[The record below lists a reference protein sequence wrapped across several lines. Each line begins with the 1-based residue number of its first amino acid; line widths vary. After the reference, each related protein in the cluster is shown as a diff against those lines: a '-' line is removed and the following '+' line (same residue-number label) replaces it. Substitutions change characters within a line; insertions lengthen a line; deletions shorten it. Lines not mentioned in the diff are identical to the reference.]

1 LPSCTRRSLR
11 PQRQSTASRLRK
23 PEKVP
28 PLKTVGTIEGA
39 GGAALA
45 DLADL
50 ADLAELTKLAGLAL
64 GCGLA
69 EVETDQYRK
78 ESQAGE
84 KRPLKNQ

>member
-1 LPSCTRRSLR
+1 M
-11 PQRQSTASRLRK
+11 
-23 PEKVP
+23 P
-28 PLKTVGTIEGA
+28 PLKTAGTIEGA
-39 GGAALA
+39 GIV
-45 DLADL
+45 DLAGL
-50 ADLAELTKLAGLAL
+50 ANLAGLAGLAGLAL

>member
-1 LPSCTRRSLR
+1 M
-11 PQRQSTASRLRK
+11 
-23 PEKVP
+23 P
-28 PLKTVGTIEGA
+28 PLKTVGTIEGT

-84 KRPLKNQ
+84 KRPLKND

>member
-1 LPSCTRRSLR
+1 M
-11 PQRQSTASRLRK
+11 
-23 PEKVP
+23 P

-45 DLADL
+45 DLAG
-50 ADLAELTKLAGLAL
+50 LAELTKLTGLAL

-84 KRPLKNQ
+84 KRPLKND

>member
-1 LPSCTRRSLR
+1 M
-11 PQRQSTASRLRK
+11 
-23 PEKVP
+23 P

-50 ADLAELTKLAGLAL
+50 ADLAELTKLTGLAL

>member
-1 LPSCTRRSLR
+1 M
-11 PQRQSTASRLRK
+11 
-23 PEKVP
+23 P

-39 GGAALA
+39 GGAA
-45 DLADL
+45 LADL

-69 EVETDQYRK
+69 EVETDKYRK

-84 KRPLKNQ
+84 KRPLKND

>member
-1 LPSCTRRSLR
+1 M
-11 PQRQSTASRLRK
+11 
-23 PEKVP
+23 P

-39 GGAALA
+39 GGA
-45 DLADL
+45 DLAGL
-50 ADLAELTKLAGLAL
+50 AGLAGLAL

-84 KRPLKNQ
+84 KRPLKND

>member
-1 LPSCTRRSLR
+1 M
-11 PQRQSTASRLRK
+11 
-23 PEKVP
+23 P

-39 GGAALA
+39 GGA
-45 DLADL
+45 DLAGL
-50 ADLAELTKLAGLAL
+50 ADLAELTKLTGLAL

-84 KRPLKNQ
+84 KRPLKND

>member
-1 LPSCTRRSLR
+1 M
-11 PQRQSTASRLRK
+11 
-23 PEKVP
+23 P

-39 GGAALA
+39 GSATLA

-50 ADLAELTKLAGLAL
+50 AGLAGLAL

>member
-1 LPSCTRRSLR
+1 M
-11 PQRQSTASRLRK
+11 
-23 PEKVP
+23 P

-84 KRPLKNQ
+84 KRPLKND

>member
-1 LPSCTRRSLR
+1 M
-11 PQRQSTASRLRK
+11 
-23 PEKVP
+23 P

-39 GGAALA
+39 GSATLA

-50 ADLAELTKLAGLAL
+50 ADLAGLAGLAL

-84 KRPLKNQ
+84 KRPLKND

>member
-1 LPSCTRRSLR
+1 M
-11 PQRQSTASRLRK
+11 
-23 PEKVP
+23 P

-50 ADLAELTKLAGLAL
+50 ADLAELTKLTGLAL

-84 KRPLKNQ
+84 KRPLKND

>member
-1 LPSCTRRSLR
+1 
-11 PQRQSTASRLRK
+11 
-23 PEKVP
+23 VP
-28 PLKTVGTIEGA
+28 PLKTAGTIEGA
-39 GGAALA
+39 GIV
-45 DLADL
+45 DLAGL
-50 ADLAELTKLAGLAL
+50 ANLAGLAGLAGLAL

>member
-1 LPSCTRRSLR
+1 M
-11 PQRQSTASRLRK
+11 
-23 PEKVP
+23 P

-69 EVETDQYRK
+69 EVESDKYRK

-84 KRPLKNQ
+84 KRPLKND

>member
-1 LPSCTRRSLR
+1 M
-11 PQRQSTASRLRK
+11 
-23 PEKVP
+23 P
-28 PLKTVGTIEGA
+28 PLKTAGTIEGA

-45 DLADL
+45 DLADF
-50 ADLAELTKLAGLAL
+50 AGLAGLAL

-84 KRPLKNQ
+84 KRPLKND

>member
-1 LPSCTRRSLR
+1 M
-11 PQRQSTASRLRK
+11 
-23 PEKVP
+23 P

>member
-1 LPSCTRRSLR
+1 
-11 PQRQSTASRLRK
+11 
-23 PEKVP
+23 VP

-39 GGAALA
+39 GGAA
-45 DLADL
+45 LADL

-69 EVETDQYRK
+69 EVETDKYRK

>member
-1 LPSCTRRSLR
+1 M
-11 PQRQSTASRLRK
+11 
-23 PEKVP
+23 P

-39 GGAALA
+39 GSATLA

-50 ADLAELTKLAGLAL
+50 AGLAGLAL

-84 KRPLKNQ
+84 KRPLKND

>member
-1 LPSCTRRSLR
+1 
-11 PQRQSTASRLRK
+11 
-23 PEKVP
+23 VP

-39 GGAALA
+39 GGA

-69 EVETDQYRK
+69 EVETDKYRK

>member
-1 LPSCTRRSLR
+1 M
-11 PQRQSTASRLRK
+11 
-23 PEKVP
+23 P

-69 EVETDQYRK
+69 EVESDQYRK

-84 KRPLKNQ
+84 KRPLKND

>member
-1 LPSCTRRSLR
+1 
-11 PQRQSTASRLRK
+11 
-23 PEKVP
+23 VP

-39 GGAALA
+39 GGAALADRA

-69 EVETDQYRK
+69 EVESDQYRK

-84 KRPLKNQ
+84 KRPLKND

>member
-1 LPSCTRRSLR
+1 MHSALPSCTRRSLR
-11 PQRQSTASRLRK
+11 PQRQSTASRLRRL
-23 PEKVP
+23 EKVP

-39 GGAALA
+39 GGA
-45 DLADL
+45 DLAGL
-50 ADLAELTKLAGLAL
+50 AGLAGLAL